1 MKLVTNPMT
10 RTKNKGFTLIELL
23 IVIAII
29 GLLATLAI
37 VSLTSAQQ
45 RARDTKRVADVKAMQ
60 TAMELYWNENAEYPA
75 VVAGGSP
82 TTWTS
87 LQTDLATFVSALPV
101 DPEHPTQLYFYGVAS
116 DATADEYLQEYVVG
130 ATIEND
136 QHQGLAQDVDGTPGT
151 VPADYNSVT
160 ANDGV
165 VGATAVSCADPI
177 YCLSGVATP

>member
-1 MKLVTNPMT
+1 MKKL
-10 RTKNKGFTLIELL
+10 KGFTLIELL

-60 TAMELYWNENAEYPA
+60 TAMELYWNETASYPA
-75 VVAGGSP
+75 VTGAS
-82 TTWTS
+82 TWTT
-87 LQTDLATFVSALPV
+87 LQSDLSSFISAMPV
-101 DPEHPTQLYFYGVAS
+101 DPTHPTDVYFYGVAS
-116 DATADEYLQEYVVG
+116 NATADEYLQEYVVG

-136 QHQGLAQDVDGTPGT
+136 QHQGLAQDVDGNAGT
-151 VPADYNSVT
+151 IAADYNKLTSTSVVT
-160 ANDGV
+160 T
-165 VGATAVSCADPI
+165 GAAVSCADPI